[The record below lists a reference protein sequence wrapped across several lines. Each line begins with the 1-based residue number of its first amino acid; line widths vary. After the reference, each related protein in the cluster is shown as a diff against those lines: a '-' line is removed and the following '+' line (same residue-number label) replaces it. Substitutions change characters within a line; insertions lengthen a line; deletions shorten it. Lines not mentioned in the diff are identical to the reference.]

1 MIEIQHVQNGEWLL
15 YAGSNVMQVCDY
27 ICAPPLTATNKVTDH
42 EGNIL
47 QYCMIAGNSFMRKE
61 E

>member
-1 MIEIQHVQNGEWLL
+1 MAEKPNLL
-15 YAGSNVMQVCDY
+15 VILDVMQVCDY

-47 QYCMIAGNSFMRKE
+47 Q
-61 E
+61 